1 MPGTPEQAAP
11 QVQLPI
17 DVRVAPGPDGN
28 PWVMITFTDQLLT
41 ASVRIPPAA
50 ADQLAA
56 SIGGALLK
64 AATEARRQA
73 SPLVIAGADTLNG
86 SASRN

>member
-1 MPGTPEQAAP
+1 MPDAAP

-17 DVRVAPGPDGN
+17 DVRVGPGADGT
-28 PWVMITFTDQLLT
+28 PWVLLTFADQLLT
-41 ASVRIPPAA
+41 ATVRIPPAA

-56 SIGGALLK
+56 SIAGALLK

-73 SPLVIAGADTLNG
+73 SPLVVAGADTLNG
-86 SASRN
+86 IPSHN